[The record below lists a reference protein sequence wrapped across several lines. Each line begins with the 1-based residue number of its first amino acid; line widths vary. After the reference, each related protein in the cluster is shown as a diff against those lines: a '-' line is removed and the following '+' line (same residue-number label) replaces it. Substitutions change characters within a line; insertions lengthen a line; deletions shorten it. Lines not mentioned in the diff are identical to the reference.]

1 MAGNANQKKLP
12 LQDDFLQRAK
22 DARTQVT
29 FFLVNGYQLRG
40 IIKSYDSFTVLVMK
54 EGKEYLIFKHAI
66 SSLSPNKA
74 LFVGNANNL

>member
-1 MAGNANQKKLP
+1 MANNSKNLS

-29 FFLVNGYQLRG
+29 FFLTNGYQLKG
-40 IIKSYDSFTVLVMK
+40 IIKSYDTFTVLVMK
-54 EGKEYLIFKHAI
+54 EGKEYLIFKSAI

-74 LFVGNANNL
+74 LFVNNQN

>member
-1 MAGNANQKKLP
+1 MSSTNKKAIA

-29 FFLVNGYQLRG
+29 FFLINGYQLKG
-40 IIKSYDSFTVLVMK
+40 IIKSYDPYTVLVMK
-54 EGKEYLIFKHAI
+54 EGKEFLIFKHAI

-74 LFVGNANNL
+74 LFVN